1 MKKKFNKLVKNLKAK
16 SPKTEERKGRL
27 SLLIH
32 TEKPAQL
39 IKNARDKKWQNF
51 YELSTENG
59 CNNWIEERK
68 GAELHFNFLHTFF
81 ERPAHESI
89 ANEFVRMTVGI
100 NGHLGRGN
108 HIAVIIKLRD
118 NIIPKPVETLI
129 KVADKVMVADLNLIH
144 RGNK

>member
-1 MKKKFNKLVKNLKAK
+1 MQNLKVK
-16 SPKTEERKGRL
+16 PPKTEERKGRL

-32 TEKPAQL
+32 TKNPAQL
-39 IKNARDKKWQNF
+39 VKNARDKKWHHF

-59 CNNWIEERK
+59 WNNWVEERK

-89 ANEFVRMTVGI
+89 ANEFVRMTVGS

-108 HIAVIIKLRD
+108 HIAVVIQLKD
-118 NIIPKPVETLI
+118 DVIPKSVETLI
-129 KVADKVMVADLNLIH
+129 KVADKVMVADLNLLKKD
-144 RGNK
+144 NS